1 MATMSDS
8 DLLSGVYGAPPA
20 HLAEAPKGARQ
31 LSPLYP
37 GAIDLGA
44 AIPGAYGGILMQA
57 PPGTLER
64 RHAIAQ
70 GLIAIAP
77 GGTLTA
83 LAPKD
88 KGGARLRAE
97 LQAFGC
103 TVEES
108 SKGHHR
114 ICRTRRPEAL
124 TGVEEAI
131 RDGAPRLLESIGLWT
146 QPGIFSWDRID
157 PGSLLLLGR
166 LPELSGRG
174 ADLGCGLGFLAH
186 HALHTNSLERIDL
199 IDIDRRAIECAR
211 RNVMDPRAHFH
222 WADATSAAIRLADLD
237 FVVMNPPFHNAGAE
251 DKRLGQSFIRRAAE
265 MLRPGGRCWL
275 VANRHLPYE
284 ATLGGAFKSVRLD
297 HEEAGFKIFEARR

>member
-8 DLLSGVYGAPPA
+8 DLLSGIYGAPPA
-20 HLAEAPKGARQ
+20 HLAEAPKGAGQ

-37 GAIDLGA
+37 GASDLGA
-44 AIPGAYGGILMQA
+44 ADPGAYGNILMLA

-70 GLIAIAP
+70 ALVALAP

-88 KGGARLRAE
+88 KGGARLRTE
-97 LQAFGC
+97 LEAFGC
-103 TVEES
+103 TVEEN
-108 SKGHHR
+108 SKSHHR
-114 ICRTRRPEAL
+114 ICRTVRPDAL
-124 TGVEEAI
+124 TGVEDAI

-157 PGSLLLLGR
+157 PGSILLLGR

-186 HALHTNSLERIDL
+186 HALHAQSIERIDL

-211 RNVMDPRAHFH
+211 RNVMDPRAYFH
-222 WADATSAAIRLADLD
+222 WADATGATPHLANLD

-251 DKRLGQSFIRRAAE
+251 DKKLGQSFIRRAAE
-265 MLRPGGRCWL
+265 ILRPGGRCWL

-284 ATLGGAFKSVRLD
+284 ATLNATFKSVRLD
-297 HEEAGFKIFEARR
+297 HEESGFKIFEARR